1 MNKDINFDKEFINN
15 KENRMSGKDYF
26 LFRLYVIL
34 FFFLATGISFIIYIF
49 NLPIAIIFFIIFL
62 ITYSFYISSFSYK
75 TTMKRFHDMNK
86 SGQWASSV
94 IKGMPFLFNLNPF
107 IMFTKKDKNEN
118 KYGQVA
124 SLNKKSILNYVFRIF
139 LKSLI
144 LTLIFLLVIVITLWY
159 GNDFNSFS

>member
-1 MNKDINFDKEFINN
+1 MNFDKEYINN
-15 KENRMSGKDYF
+15 KQNRMSGKDYF
-26 LFRLYVIL
+26 LFRLYITLFL
-34 FFFLATGISFIIYIF
+34 FFAIGISLIIYIF

-94 IKGMPFLFNLNPF
+94 IKGMPFLLNLNPF
-107 IMFTKKDKNEN
+107 VMFTKKDKNDN
-118 KYGQVA
+118 KYGQAV
-124 SLNKKSILNYVFRIF
+124 SLDKKSIFNYVFKIF
-139 LKSLI
+139 IKSLI
-144 LTLIFLLVIVITLWY
+144 LTLIFLLVIEITLWY